1 MTEQFEEFQSRID
14 DLINAA
20 GEMGRPDVQ
29 GMLLIVK
36 GASLDS
42 EQNAHA
48 LFAVMAEW
56 ARAKLKP
63 F

>member
-20 GEMGRPDVQ
+20 EEMGRQDVQ

-36 GASLDS
+36 GASLDYEHNTRS
-42 EQNAHA
+42 

-56 ARAKLKP
+56 ARTKLEP